1 MRETTINTETD
12 VRVTVRG
19 TLPGAGEH
27 ARDRVMESLGHAPKP
42 VLDARVRVTEQRD
55 PTRERRVVAQANVR
69 LRGRAVR
76 AQAAAATVA
85 GAVDELCER
94 LRTRLAKSSTR
105 WEARRGRWPHPGS
118 WRHGSERSARPAFF
132 PRPEEE
138 CQIVR
143 HKAFTL
149 AACSVDEAAD
159 EMDSMDYAFHLFVEN
174 TTGQDS
180 VLYRTPDGY
189 RLAQV
194 RPVPEE
200 IPQTGVS
207 LTVSEHPAVRLPVT
221 EAITRLTMSEMPF
234 VFFVDTENERGS
246 VLYRRYDGHYGLI
259 APPA

>member
-1 MRETTINTETD
+1 MET
-12 VRVTVRG
+12 
-19 TLPGAGEH
+19 
-27 ARDRVMESLGHAPKP
+27 LGLAPKP
-42 VLDARVRVTEQRD
+42 VLDARVRLTEQRD

-69 LRGRAVR
+69 LRGGAVR
-76 AQAAAATVA
+76 AQAAASTVA
-85 GAVDELCER
+85 AAVDELCER
-94 LRTRLAKSSTR
+94 LHTRLEKSSTR
-105 WEARRGRWPHPGS
+105 WEARRGRRPHPGS
-118 WRHGSERSARPAFF
+118 WRHGSEPSHRQDFF

-159 EMDSMDYAFHLFVEN
+159 EMDSMDYAFHLFVED

-189 RLAQV
+189 RLARV
-194 RPVPEE
+194 RPVHGQ
-200 IPQTGVS
+200 IPLAGVP
-207 LTVSEHPAVRLPVT
+207 LTVSEHPAIRLPVT
-221 EAITRLTMSEMPF
+221 EAITRLTMSDLPF

-259 APPA
+259 TPPA